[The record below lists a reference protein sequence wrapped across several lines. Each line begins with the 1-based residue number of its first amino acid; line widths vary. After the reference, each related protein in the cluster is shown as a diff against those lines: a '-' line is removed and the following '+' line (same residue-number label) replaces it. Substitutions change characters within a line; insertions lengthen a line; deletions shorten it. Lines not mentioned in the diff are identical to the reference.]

1 MQLTRRGYALV
12 AVVVV
17 AEVLAVV
24 HGARALNAVAAPAVI
39 ALVVGAVEVVRV
51 ERPTADRGAVS
62 PGFPGDVR
70 EVDLAVDGGGVATV
84 IDRVPDGVTVD
95 PATADASGSAT
106 VEASLPTTLTYDVEL
121 ADRGRHSLG
130 PVLVRVSDVLGLVT
144 AEFDVSETTTAL
156 VYPPVYQ
163 VAGREALLREVLDRD
178 AIERHEFDEIR
189 EYVPGDPL
197 RDVHWKSTAK
207 DPEEMF
213 VTEFADR
220 RIEDTVVLAASSED
234 DAADEMAAA
243 AASVA
248 VMTVEAGV
256 GVELRAPTVSVPTG
270 SGVDHRDRLLRALA
284 LTDGGHPDPSEMQDA
299 DVHVHADA
307 DGVTL
312 TLGSR
317 THAFDD
323 LTVSRA
329 NPLADRG
336 VSA

>member
-17 AEVLAVV
+17 AEILAIV

-39 ALVVGAVEVVRV
+39 ALAAGAIQVTRAES
-51 ERPTADRGAVS
+51 PTVDRNAVS

-70 EVDLAVDGGGVATV
+70 EVDLSVDGEGIATV
-84 IDRVPDGVTVD
+84 VDRPSEGVTVD
-95 PATADASGSAT
+95 PNIADADGAAG
-106 VEASLPTTLTYDVEL
+106 VEAALPTTLSYEVEL
-121 ADRGRHSLG
+121 ARRGRHTVG
-130 PVLVRVSDVLGLVT
+130 PVEVRVSDVLGLVAT
-144 AEFDVSETTTAL
+144 GFEVPETTTIL

-163 VAGREALLREVLDRD
+163 VAGRETLLREILDRD
-178 AIERHEFDEIR
+178 AVERHEFEAIR

-207 DPEEMF
+207 DPEEIY
-213 VTEFADR
+213 VTEFVDR
-220 RIEDTVVLAASSED
+220 RIEDTVVLAASSEAG
-234 DAADEMAAA
+234 AADAMAAA

-248 VMTVEAGV
+248 VMAVDAGV
-256 GVELRAPTVSVPTG
+256 SVELRAPSLSVPTG

-284 LTDGGHPDPSEMQDA
+284 LTDGGRPDDAELEDA

-307 DGVTL
+307 DGVSI
-312 TLGSR
+312 TLGAR
-317 THAFDD
+317 THDFDEM
-323 LTVSRA
+323 TVSRE
-329 NPLADRG
+329 NPLAGRG